1 MKIINWKMIVASKY
15 FWILVT
21 IAAAIASFAPAFAG
35 GWAVI
40 TLDDLPAQVIA
51 GEPLKIGFTVRQHGN
66 HPMGDLIPTV
76 SVKNLKTREAFMV
89 EAVPDGQPGHY
100 SAELNFPAAG
110 NWTWSI
116 QAFTMDQPMP
126 PLSVMATSN
135 SRPAG
140 TTSQVSLP
148 MVVAVIG
155 VLATLGSFVIGFRR
169 RARWSIAT
177 MLVGVIVSA
186 AGFASASG
194 RPADPDLHTDTPPSQ
209 AELGEALF
217 IAKGCLTCHDHAQ
230 TNSIGDMHLGMGPNL
245 TSYSASPEF
254 LQGWLSDPTALRPD
268 TEMPDLE
275 LNESEIEALLAFL
288 VSD

>member
-126 PLSVMATSN
+126 PLTVMATSN

-169 RARWSIAT
+169 RAHWSIAT

-275 LNESEIEALLAFL
+275 LNESEIEALIAFL